1 MPPRSKYCLETD
13 LDHGLVNCLDF
24 VPEDDEAPPHDEDI
38 DVIQEQPEEAP
49 QDTAAAAAWYVQD
62 TPPNQNNPANHNHI
76 HNNNNITTTPPRPL
90 SVEIDNVENV
100 DPLAAPPAPA
110 PHVQTLGDGGAA
122 VAIQASSPVS
132 TPTTTTPLSNDP
144 VLRPIFQEPT
154 PHTTMSPRGANTT
167 MNHSDDDS
175 LLEEEDVS
183 IDGDNDDDDE
193 NEENQE
199 DVSIDS
205 DNTVENEENP
215 EDDESDQEDWVIS
228 RSQAFDEEDTDT
240 NAAEADGP
248 DKKDKESCKRNLL
261 PFLNAPPSS
270 STFDPM
276 GPSFSFASEPS
287 SPLSGA
293 TTTATRTLPV
303 FRWGNQLYYPPQQ
316 QQQQHAV
323 VSSWESLTTYDDLER
338 VAYQHY
344 QYCLDDMVQ
353 AIYDTQSPRLV
364 CLMLRFLAQ
373 HAKSSHQLHWF
384 TIHHHK
390 NHSYDHTTPY
400 ATNKS
405 GILKLVASTLT
416 SHRGCDPQ
424 DPLWAAHETACQVI
438 RTLSCHQAMDT
449 FLLSPELGLLSAL
462 AWIARGGT
470 HDTSTTTTTTTRMTQ
485 PWWSGT
491 PQRPNPQVTEQA
503 RLHACV
509 TLMNLSCGSS
519 EAKSKVARSTSVM
532 ETLKELVVLVK
543 DDNEATNDR
552 TLCLHA
558 LTTLKNLSVLTTNDV
573 PLASFPGLLQILGH
587 VLWQATSQFGLLM
600 RRTNTRDTMSEF
612 SSTKDF
618 VAHSACL
625 TLMNLSVSKQYKK
638 EIFITPGVLPALLAI
653 LKGFSI
659 PPQSALSPL
668 STNHGMGHELSTQ
681 DGFRPE
687 TRLAAC
693 TVLSNLAIG
702 YNIKGPLFRYPG
714 LVSQVLHLMTTESGE
729 LQSKAG
735 SILWSLAADK
745 RNQKPMVQRQ
755 DVVPVLVHVA
765 SSTDTPQENENTVSS
780 ESKRDNNNDNNKSGH
795 TATYKCVAALALLA
809 ESPENALS
817 LIHAGVL
824 VPILASLEDAGPDP
838 LQWKTPT
845 PSWAIT
851 CLLNLAQV
859 DAAVPLLC
867 QQGTVVSLLAP
878 LVEIGHSYQSLKAAM
893 AILLTCRST
902 SLWSE
907 DVMSYTLL
915 RQIETTIPKI
925 VQLLVNTLY
934 RRGGDGY
941 KYGVFTLSSSVACL
955 AALASSGLAFVQE
968 QVCTKTV
975 FLALVQVLW
984 EFAVQG
990 GTTGTIV
997 GGGRDDVVSATWAMQ
1012 GLSVVVEYLHETGD
1026 LPKMM
1031 KTSPSALSSLQSI
1044 VYCLSMAE
1052 QRFAG
1057 LWEPMTS
1064 PPPGV
1069 VAVGTN
1075 GPFQRPMVPP
1085 PPPPPHVLAVQ
1096 TKNLLQRS
1104 PAFLYGPQSPK
1115 GQQQQEEGQGMQW

>member
-24 VPEDDEAPPHDEDI
+24 VPQDDDEAPPPHDDEDI
-38 DVIQEQPEEAP
+38 DVVQEQPEEAP
-49 QDTAAAAAWYVQD
+49 PDTAAAAWYVQD
-62 TPPNQNNPANHNHI
+62 TSPNQNHQANHNHIHTSNHNHI

-100 DPLAAPPAPA
+100 DPLATTPPPS
-110 PHVQTLGDGGAA
+110 HVQTLGDGGAA
-122 VAIQASSPVS
+122 MAIQTSSPVS
-132 TPTTTTPLSNDP
+132 TPTTTTPLSIDP
-144 VLRPIFQEPT
+144 VLRPMFQEPT
-154 PHTTMSPRGANTT
+154 PHTTMSPRGTNTT
-167 MNHSDDDS
+167 MNHPDGDS
-175 LLEEEDVS
+175 LLEEDVS
-183 IDGDNDDDDE
+183 IDGDNNDDDDE

-199 DVSIDS
+199 D
-205 DNTVENEENP
+205 
-215 EDDESDQEDWVIS
+215 DESDNEEWVIS

-240 NAAEADGP
+240 NAEADGP

-261 PFLNAPPSS
+261 PFLNAPSSSS
-270 STFDPM
+270 STFGPM

-293 TTTATRTLPV
+293 TTTAARTLPV
-303 FRWGNQLYYPPQQ
+303 FRWGSELYYPPQQ

-373 HAKSSHQLHWF
+373 QAKSSHQLHWF

-390 NHSYDHTTPY
+390 NHSYDHLGATTPY

-491 PQRPNPQVTEQA
+491 PQQRPNQQVTEQA

-552 TLCLHA
+552 TFCLHA

-587 VLWQATSQFGLLM
+587 VLWQATSQFGLLV
-600 RRTNTRDTMSEF
+600 RRTNTMDTMSEF

-653 LKGFSI
+653 LQGFSS

-687 TRLAAC
+687 RRLAAC

-745 RNQKPMVQRQ
+745 RNQKPMVQRK

-765 SSTDTPQENENTVSS
+765 ASKDTQNENENSVSCGS
-780 ESKRDNNNDNNKSGH
+780 NRDNNNNNNKSGH

-824 VPILASLEDAGPDP
+824 VPILASLEEAGPDP

-1044 VYCLSMAE
+1044 VYCLTMAE

-1064 PPPGV
+1064 PPPTV
-1069 VAVGTN
+1069 IVGATN
-1075 GPFQRPMVPP
+1075 RGPFHTHLVP

-1104 PAFLYGPQSPK
+1104 PAFLYGPQSP
-1115 GQQQQEEGQGMQW
+1115 QRQQQEEGQGMQW